1 MEAASAVQR
10 FHYSPSSCIDWRNFE
25 GKPRGSLRYYSQ
37 RIKENKRLR
46 VIALSHLQPDKRRDL
61 RQRSVSDKN
70 SSALSETGDLL
81 HSPFDEE
88 LRKAEEVKPYLN
100 GRSMYLV
107 GLMGSGKTTVGKI
120 MAKALGYTFS
130 DCDTMIEEAMNGTSV
145 AEIFEHFGESVFR
158 EKETETL
165 KNLSLMYHQV
175 VVSTGGGAVI
185 RPINWKY
192 MHKGISIWLDVPL
205 EALAQRIAAVGTNSR
220 PLLHDDESGG
230 DPYTVAFNRLST
242 IWETR
247 GEAYTNASARVSL
260 ESMILFTFAFH
271 NLSGHFVTSLFK
283 IVSDITSKHGRA
295 NHYMPS
301 LKEGSIVKVDHFEVA
316 RCSSMYTIT
325 DHPFL
330 IRFISL
336 TIIDEVITGAPEI
349 NLQSRLECSTIAK

>member
-1 MEAASAVQR
+1 MSHKPIYLNYLESASCILVSCSAVRGKNMEAATAVQR
-10 FHYSPSSCIDWRNFE
+10 FHYSPSSWIDWRNFE
-25 GKPRGSLRYYSQ
+25 GKPRGSLRYSH
-37 RIKENKRLR
+37 RTKENKRLT
-46 VIALSHLQPDKRRDL
+46 VIALSHLQPDKRSDL

-70 SSALSETGDLL
+70 SSALLETGDLL

-88 LRKAEEVKPYLN
+88 LVLKATEEVKPYLN

-107 GLMGSGKTTVGKI
+107 GQSLCLSLRMMGSGKTTVGKI
-120 MAKALGYTFS
+120 MAKALGYTFF

-165 KNLSLMYHQV
+165 KKLSLMYHQV

-220 PLLHDDESGG
+220 PLLHDGESGG
-230 DPYTVAFNRLST
+230 DPYTVALNRLST
-242 IWETR
+242 IWEGR

-260 ESMILFTFAFH
+260 ES
-271 NLSGHFVTSLFK
+271 
-283 IVSDITSKHGRA
+283 ITSKHGYRNVSDLTPTEIA
-295 NHYMPS
+295 IEAFEQVQCFLN
-301 LKEGSIVKVDHFEVA
+301 KEDK
-316 RCSSMYTIT
+316 Y
-325 DHPFL
+325 
-330 IRFISL
+330 
-336 TIIDEVITGAPEI
+336 
-349 NLQSRLECSTIAK
+349 